1 MPKEFS
7 IETLAQTLEQHVP
20 GIDFALLF
28 GSAKTGSVKASSD
41 IDIGVFLNVPATPE
55 IILSIMKTVETAADA
70 RCDVSILNT
79 ASEILRFEALKGRVL
94 FVRQNKMADY
104 AAFYSL
110 TCRQYEDTIA
120 WMQKQMA
127 YRGYGDM
134 HNDNK
139 RHH

>member
-1 MPKEFS
+1 MPKKFS
-7 IETLAQTLEQHVP
+7 IETLAQTLEQYVP
-20 GIDFALLF
+20 EIDFALLF

-94 FVRQNKMADY
+94 FVRQNK
-104 AAFYSL
+104 
-110 TCRQYEDTIA
+110 
-120 WMQKQMA
+120 
-127 YRGYGDM
+127 
-134 HNDNK
+134 
-139 RHH
+139 